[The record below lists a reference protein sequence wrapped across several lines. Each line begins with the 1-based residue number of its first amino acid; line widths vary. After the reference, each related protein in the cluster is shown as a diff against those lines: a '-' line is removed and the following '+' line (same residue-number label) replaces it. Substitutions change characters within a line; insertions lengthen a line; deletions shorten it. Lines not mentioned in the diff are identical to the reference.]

1 MLIEILTSS
10 TGDLQ
15 SGPGDHLH
23 SKQPFKITVFKLS
36 FVDWVA
42 VLLLLFA
49 YDCALDHLLDFP
61 VLPTSGRHNEGAS
74 RICEWETLAAISVNK
89 GCCSHQAITPDGE
102 PWGDSGWKQDACH
115 QAVNHSRHPQ
125 WCTPRGRRMRKHR
138 IRSPES
144 WDAYQMNDFNEPKL
158 LHLFIH
164 RKALNTL
171 T

>member
-102 PWGDSGWKQDACH
+102 PWGDSGWKQMPAIK
-115 QAVNHSRHPQ
+115 QSTTAGTPNGA
-125 WCTPRGRRMRKHR
+125 PRGDAGWESTGYLPQRAEMHIKWMISMSPNFCIFSYIEKH
-138 IRSPES
+138 
-144 WDAYQMNDFNEPKL
+144 
-158 LHLFIH
+158 
-164 RKALNTL
+164 
-171 T
+171 